1 MGWLRYAYVW
11 GNELS
16 LFIWSTV
23 LLLPAGITNN
33 VGSTR
38 LDVHVKKGLQD
49 GLYISR

>member
-1 MGWLRYAYVW
+1 MSFPHYSGQQSAAACRYHY
-11 GNELS
+11 
-16 LFIWSTV
+16 
-23 LLLPAGITNN
+23 N